1 MSDANTNTDS
11 PLSITAS
18 ITGILTFLAAILAA
32 VWLRISSLRSAD
44 TEYFRVKTALSWY
57 KTESEWINDLIATQR
72 NFRNRGRSSFDSY
85 FLRGVD
91 SGFVEPPSPGMG
103 EGLHGKGRDR
113 ERERERETEMY
124 LFVLDQ
130 LGTLEE
136 RLLEVVTGVE
146 VKAERTGGQGEE
158 KGSGRWTF
166 VPRRWGVRT
175 EIAVQWLPVRTK
187 ALELVRQREALGSR
201 VLFAQLAMISS

>member
-1 MSDANTNTDS
+1 MSDSSPNTDS

-18 ITGILTFLAAILAA
+18 ITGILTFLVAILAA
-32 VWLRISSLRSAD
+32 AWLRISSLRTAD
-44 TEYFRVKTALSWY
+44 TEYFRVKTALNWY
-57 KTESEWINDLIATQR
+57 KTESAWINDLVATQR
-72 NFRNRGRSSFDSY
+72 NFRDRARGSFDSY
-85 FLRGVD
+85 HMRGVD
-91 SGFVEPPSPGMG
+91 SGFVEPPSPRRA
-103 EGLHGKGRDR
+103 EELDGKGR
-113 ERERERETEMY
+113 ERAKETEMY

-146 VKAERTGGQGEE
+146 VRAEGPRGEGEE
-158 KGSGRWTF
+158 EGGWGRWTF